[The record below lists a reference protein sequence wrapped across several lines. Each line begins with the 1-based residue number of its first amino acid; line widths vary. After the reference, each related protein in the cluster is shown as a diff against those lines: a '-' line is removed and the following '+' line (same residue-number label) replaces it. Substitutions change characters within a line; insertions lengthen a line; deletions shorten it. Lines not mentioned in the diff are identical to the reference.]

1 MVNKIKYAKYAGLLY
16 LLIAIISPI
25 AIMYI
30 PSQLISNS
38 NITETVTNI
47 MDNQS
52 LFRLGIG
59 IETII
64 CLLEIV
70 LSVILYKLFKEVNS
84 TLSTIAL
91 VSRLSM
97 TIIQSINAL
106 ASLTVIGLLT
116 SSAMNGNDMDTIIL
130 ALLKYKELGIMIWQ
144 IFFGLHLIILGYLV
158 YKSNYVAKFF
168 GILLSISSLGYL
180 ADSYFTVFQLDSTIF
195 SVIGSFLLVIS
206 TIGEVAITFRFLLK
220 KIDLLNMKRRGEVS

>member
-1 MVNKIKYAKYAGLLY
+1 MENKINYARFAGILY

-38 NITETVTNI
+38 SITETIKNI
-47 MDNQS
+47 MGNQF

-70 LSVILYKLFKEVNS
+70 LSVILYKLFKEINE

-97 TIIQSINAL
+97 TIIQAINAL
-106 ASLTVIGLLT
+106 ASLTVIGILT
-116 SSAMNGNDMDTIIL
+116 SSAMNGTDVNSVIFG
-130 ALLKYKELGIMIWQ
+130 LLKYKELGVMIWQ

-158 YKSNYVAKFF
+158 YKSNYVARFF
-168 GILLSISSLGYL
+168 GILLSVASLGYL
-180 ADSYFTVFQLDSTIF
+180 ADSYFTIFQLDSIF
-195 SVIGSFLLVIS
+195 FSIIGSFLLVIS
-206 TIGEVAITFRFLLK
+206 TLGEVAITFRFLLK
-220 KIDLLNMKRRGEVS
+220 KIDLPNLEQQVK

>member
-1 MVNKIKYAKYAGLLY
+1 MENKINYARFAGILY

-30 PSQLISNS
+30 PTQLISNS
-38 NITETVTNI
+38 SITETIKNI
-47 MDNQS
+47 MGNRFLFS
-52 LFRLGIG
+52 LGTG

-70 LSVILYKLFKEVNS
+70 LSVILYKLFKEINE

-97 TIIQSINAL
+97 TIIQAINAL
-106 ASLTVIGLLT
+106 ASLTVIGILT
-116 SSAMNGNDMDTIIL
+116 ASAMNGTDVNSVIFG
-130 ALLKYKELGIMIWQ
+130 LLKYKELGVMIWQ

-158 YKSNYVAKFF
+158 YKSNYVARFF
-168 GILLSISSLGYL
+168 GILLSVASLGYL
-180 ADSYFTVFQLDSTIF
+180 ADSYFTIFQLDSIF
-195 SVIGSFLLVIS
+195 FSTIGSFLLVIS
-206 TIGEVAITFRFLLK
+206 TLGEVAITFRFLLK
-220 KIDLLNMKRRGEVS
+220 KIDLPNLEQQVK